1 MPSIFP
7 ELRWAQR
14 SSATELE
21 KNKLWITVA
30 VANLLDYS
38 VETTDS
44 TFKFTGKDAEREY
57 SIELELFAEIDSSLT
72 RKAATAQSVVVE
84 LRKKE
89 AKAEYWPRLAK
100 DTKRRPFIRTD
111 FDKWVDEDEQN
122 EAPEEDPLAGMGG
135 FGGGAPGGG
144 GDFDMSQLSALQAA
158 LGQGGAGGGGM
169 PPMNFDDEA
178 DAGSDEEDGDA
189 SVSELGKAED

>member
-1 MPSIFP
+1 MPSVFP

-14 SSATELE
+14 SSATEPE

-30 VANLLDYS
+30 VANLKDYS

-44 TFKFTGKDAEREY
+44 TFKFTGKDAERDY
-57 SIELELFAEIDSSLT
+57 AIELELFADIDSSLT

-84 LRKKE
+84 LRKKD

-100 DTKRRPFIRTD
+100 DKTRRPFVRTD
-111 FDKWVDEDEQN
+111 FDKWVDEDEQDGVPQ
-122 EAPEEDPLAGMGG
+122 ADPMAGLGG

-144 GDFDMSQLSALQAA
+144 DFDMSQLNALQAA
-158 LGQGGAGGGGM
+158 LGKGGAGGM
-169 PPMNFDDEA
+169 PPMDFGGEGDEGSDDE
-178 DAGSDEEDGDA
+178 DGEA
-189 SVSELGKAED
+189 SASGLGQAQE

>member
-1 MPSIFP
+1 SIFP

-14 SSATELE
+14 SSATEPE

-30 VANLLDYS
+30 VPNLQDYS

-57 SIELELFAEIDSSLT
+57 AIELELFAEIDSSLT

-89 AKAEYWPRLAK
+89 AKVEYWPRLAK

-122 EAPEEDPLAGMGG
+122 EVPDEDPMAGMGG
-135 FGGGAPGGG
+135 FGSGAPGG
-144 GDFDMSQLSALQAA
+144 GDFDMSQLNALQAA
-158 LGQGGAGGGGM
+158 LGQGGAGGGM
-169 PPMNFDDEA
+169 PPMDFGSEA
-178 DAGSDEEDGDA
+178 DAGSDEEDGDS
-189 SVSELGKAED
+189 SVAELGKAQD